1 MTCLNKNCTFVHLRS
16 TKRHRDRREPETDQA
31 NRPRHRENNGRS
43 QERPPPSVHYQG
55 NDQRP
60 LPQRTR
66 STSSASQQNRTASPS
81 RSGYTNSSSEVSFLV
96 RMIQDMKS
104 GFQKDLN
111 HLRESNEHG
120 TSTHPMESPGT
131 PAIPSPASPSNSTRS
146 PHPTSTPHAESTP
159 VESSYSSI
167 LFLNSQSISPDARSS
182 SKWKI
187 PFISEN
193 RLNKDGSNVPILGV
207 SETWLKSYI
216 TDAQIHIPNYIP
228 FRGDRSSRRRG
239 GTLQLHP
246 RRHCCIQ
253 HQPLR

>member
-1 MTCLNKNCTFVHLRS
+1 MLHEANKDFYSTWINNKNT
-16 TKRHRDRREPETDQA
+16 A
-31 NRPRHRENNGRS
+31 NKFKCCKT
-43 QERPPPSVHYQG
+43 V
-55 NDQRP
+55 
-60 LPQRTR
+60 TR
-66 STSSASQQNRTASPS
+66 STSKKVYHN
-81 RSGYTNSSSEVSFLV
+81 
-96 RMIQDMKS
+96 
-104 GFQKDLN
+104 LN
-111 HLRESNEHG
+111 LKREHD
-120 TSTHPMESPGT
+120 TSTNPIESPGT

-193 RLNKDGSNVPILGV
+193 LLNKDGSNVPILGV

-228 FRGDRSSRRRG
+228 FRGDRLSRRRG
-239 GTLQLHP
+239 GTLLYIHEDIAVSNISPYDDTICKYVVLSCAPYQLSLQSKSMSTVHP
-246 RRHCCIQ
+246 VLLSSHLV
-253 HQPLR
+253 PSSNTSSLT